1 MSISVTQEEAK
12 FRPVTIV
19 IDDEHTVNMLRYA
32 IQEYYGTMRDTA
44 IIGNVC
50 TINTM
55 DDYLTARSNIA
66 SIHYHLE
73 QICKV

>member
-1 MSISVTQEEAK
+1 MSISVTQEESK
-12 FRPVTIV
+12 WKPVTIV
-19 IDDEHTVNMLRYA
+19 IDDEQTVNMLRYA

-44 IIGNVC
+44 IIGNVW

-55 DDYLTARSNIA
+55 DDYLAARSNIA
-66 SIHYHLE
+66 SIHNHLE

>member
-19 IDDEHTVNMLRYA
+19 IDDEQTVNLLRYA

-44 IIGNVC
+44 IIGNVW

-55 DDYLTARSNIA
+55 DDYLAARSNIA
-66 SIHYHLE
+66 SIHNHLE
-73 QICKV
+73 KICKV